1 MSQVKLTLRP
11 PPNVD
16 FVHGYPGIPPGPDRP
31 QAAVKGVRRFRKA
44 PRVGCL
50 NIFWQAI
57 EVRVGPQGAKAK
69 WVRIE
74 LRKVETLPGGGVV
87 NTFHD
92 FVGPSPVNLWSASE
106 EYGLLRSQDF
116 PFSIRIPE
124 SIPPSID
131 LQNRAGINYELLATV
146 CTKGKKGFL
155 RKRKS
160 VVVTTQA
167 DILIDKHE
175 LHSTWPVYCQPETRN
190 IVQEGVT
197 LIVERNSTC
206 YGPGDRVALFATVKS
221 DALHTVILRGFELT
235 LKESTIFRAG
245 PYTSGK
251 KSAPQVRVLTISE
264 NKFPVNATLYG
275 GTQHRTELNCSISP
289 DHTTTT
295 LNAARHIDIT
305 YTLSV
310 KALMG
315 TGTPLIMDLPV
326 IVSNWQR
333 AVSAEAIRR
342 IGPAPSL
349 SLIPTNPARRVEDT
363 QTQTFSGHNPV
374 INRTAA
380 ANVYSTMPVSQP
392 NGYLDRSSKLG
403 TVDEFGGYSSKPTH
417 KPTPSRS
424 STDEAGGSTARP
436 GAGRRPGSADR
447 NRFTITNAEIPEDP
461 ASLRRPSEPVA
472 TVGTAPRTKAWPTA
486 EEEKQ
491 RLYEEAR
498 AKVERTQAIAAGVI
512 PPAAQATTP
521 PRAAASQQ
529 PARTMTPPR
538 AGAPQTNR
546 WPTAEEEKLRLFTEA
561 QEAVKKTQGL
571 EFYSGPS
578 RSGSYQASTHGR
590 SNSDLANGSGSSQP
604 TAVSAAAGGS
614 SRTRSDSGQKV
625 TPKVPQYLTAEQEKA
640 ALRRYQEAREAVV
653 RVQGYITDEGADVKS
668 ASGSSPIAYD
678 SLFPSPALPS
688 GSSANASNGKGD
700 SPPPFEAT
708 SPDLSRL
715 SEKERLRRAYA
726 AQDAAAALQNNKP
739 VNDAPPPF
747 SGVSSQG
754 LSEKEMLQRKFD
766 AQDAEARRAA
776 GAPRPPPRK
785 VSNSSLG
792 RPTPAASGPVKVL
805 TALEE
810 KALLKARY
818 DAENAGSKP
827 KVNGNA
833 VYTNG
838 SGLSSPSS
846 ASAPSTPPVPP
857 PLMPRPPVE
866 YIQETQ
872 EEDARVSRF
881 VTAGVLPPMEEEP
894 RLPTSVSPSS
904 SILRKSTTPGLDVAP
919 FTPFTPGFDAKL
931 PGPPPPLPPKPA
943 E

>member
-1 MSQVKLTLRP
+1 MSSQVKLTLRP

-31 QAAVKGVRRFRKA
+31 QAAVKG
-44 PRVGCL
+44 
-50 NIFWQAI
+50 AI

-131 LQNRAGINYELLATV
+131 LQNRAGINYELLASV

-160 VVVTTQA
+160 VVVSTQA

-190 IVQEGVT
+190 IAQEGVT
-197 LIVERNSTC
+197 LIVERNATC
-206 YGPGDRVALFATVKS
+206 YGPGDRVSLFATVKS

-251 KSAPQVRVLTISE
+251 KSAPQVRVVTISE

-275 GTQHRTELNCSISP
+275 GTQHRTELMCMISP

-349 SLIPTNPARRVEDT
+349 SLLPNSPTRRVEET
-363 QTQTFSGHNPV
+363 QPQTFAGREPV
-374 INRTAA
+374 VNRAVAA
-380 ANVYSTMPVSQP
+380 HAYSTMPASQP
-392 NGYLDRSSKLG
+392 ATLG
-403 TVDEFGGYSSKPTH
+403 TVDEFGGYTNSKPTH
-417 KPTPSRS
+417 RTTNSRS
-424 STDEAGGSTARP
+424 SGDDAGGSTARP

-447 NRFTITNAEIPEDP
+447 NRFTITNAPADMIPEDP
-461 ASLRRPSEPVA
+461 PSQRAPA
-472 TVGTAPRTKAWPTA
+472 TTAPKSTTPRNKAWPTA
-486 EEEKQ
+486 EDEKA

-498 AKVERTQAIAAGVI
+498 RNVEKTQGLAARGAS
-512 PPAAQATTP
+512 PPPIRANTP
-521 PRAAASQQ
+521 PRAAA
-529 PARTMTPPR
+529 
-538 AGAPQTNR
+538 APTGR
-546 WPTAEEEKLRLFTEA
+546 WPTAEEEKLRLFNEA

-590 SNSDLANGSGSSQP
+590 SNSDLEHDLGVSKPAP
-604 TAVSAAAGGS
+604 ATAAPSGGS
-614 SRTRSDSGQKV
+614 SRQQKPST
-625 TPKVPQYLTAEQEKA
+625 TPKMPQYLTAEQEKA
-640 ALRRYQEAREAVV
+640 ALRRYHEAKQAVG
-653 RVQGYITDEGADVKS
+653 RVQGYVSDETDPKY
-668 ASGSSPIAYD
+668 ASGSSPVAYD
-678 SLFPSPALPS
+678 SLFPSSS
-688 GSSANASNGKGD
+688 GSNANTPNGKGD
-700 SPPPFEAT
+700 SPPPFEAG
-708 SPDLSRL
+708 SPNMAQL

-726 AQDAAAALQNNKP
+726 AQDSAAALQTSRP
-739 VNDAPPPF
+739 INDAPPPF
-747 SGVSSQG
+747 LGGSPQPSA
-754 LSEKEMLQRKFD
+754 LAEKQMLQKKFE

-776 GAPRPPPRK
+776 GAPQPPPRK
-785 VSNSSLG
+785 ASNSSLS
-792 RPTPAASGPVKVL
+792 RPTPLSPGPVKVL

-810 KALLKARY
+810 KALLKSKY
-818 DAENAGSKP
+818 DAEDAASKP
-827 KVNGNA
+827 KVNGNGNGNT

-838 SGLSSPSS
+838 GGLSSPSS
-846 ASAPSTPPVPP
+846 SASTPSTPPVPP
-857 PLMPRPPVE
+857 PLKPRPPVE

-872 EEDARVSRF
+872 EEDLRVSRF
-881 VTAGVLPPMEEEP
+881 VTAGVVPAEEILPST
-894 RLPTSVSPSS
+894 LSPSPS
-904 SILRKSTTPGLDVAP
+904 LLRKSTSPGLDVAP
-919 FTPFTPGFDAKL
+919 FTPFTPGFEPKL

>member
-1 MSQVKLTLRP
+1 MPMAQVKLTLRP

-31 QAAVKGVRRFRKA
+31 QAAVKG
-44 PRVGCL
+44 
-50 NIFWQAI
+50 AI

-131 LQNRAGINYELLATV
+131 LQNRAGINYELLASV

-160 VVVTTQA
+160 VVVSTQA
-167 DILIDKHE
+167 DIIIDKHE

-190 IVQEGVT
+190 IAQEGVT
-197 LIVERNSTC
+197 LIVERNATC
-206 YGPGDRVALFATVKS
+206 YGPGDRVSLFATVKS

-251 KSAPQVRVLTISE
+251 KSAPQVRQLTISE

-275 GTQHRTELNCSISP
+275 GTQHRTELTCAISP

-333 AVSAEAIRR
+333 AVSAEAIKR

-349 SLIPTNPARRVEDT
+349 SLLPTNSTRRVEDI
-363 QTQTFSGHNPV
+363 QSQTFSGHNPV
-374 INRTAA
+374 VSRTVAGA
-380 ANVYSTMPVSQP
+380 GYNTMPVSP
-392 NGYLDRSSKLG
+392 NGYLDQ
-403 TVDEFGGYSSKPTH
+403 TVDEFGGYAKPTH
-417 KPTPSRS
+417 KTTNSRS
-424 STDEAGGSTARP
+424 SAMDKAEESIARP

-461 ASLRRPSEPVA
+461 ASLRRPSETVA
-472 TVGTAPRTKAWPTA
+472 AGPRSKAWPTA

-498 AKVERTQAIAAGVI
+498 AKVERTQGIAAGVS
-512 PPAAQATTP
+512 PSPVRATTP
-521 PRAAASQQ
+521 PRAVAPQTNR
-529 PARTMTPPR
+529 PTPPR
-538 AGAPQTNR
+538 TAAPQINR

-578 RSGSYQASTHGR
+578 RSASYQASTHGR
-590 SNSDLANGSGSSQP
+590 SNSDLINDSGSSQP
-604 TAVSAAAGGS
+604 TAVNATAGGS
-614 SRTRSDSGQKV
+614 SSYSSPRTRSDSGHQP

-640 ALRRYQEAREAVV
+640 ALRRYHEAKQAVG
-653 RVQGYITDEGADVKS
+653 RVQGYVSDEGADLKS
-668 ASGSSPIAYD
+668 TSGSSPIAYD

-688 GSSANASNGKGD
+688 GSSANAPNGKGD

-726 AQDAAAALQNNKP
+726 AQDAAAALQNNNP

-747 SGVSSQG
+747 PGVSSQG
-754 LSEKEMLQRKFD
+754 LSEKELLQRRFD

-785 VSNSSLG
+785 VSNSSIG
-792 RPTPAASGPVKVL
+792 RPTPTTPGSVKVL

-818 DAENAGSKP
+818 DAEDAGSKP
-827 KVNGNA
+827 RVNGNA

-838 SGLSSPSS
+838 GGLSSPSSS

-894 RLPTSVSPSS
+894 RLPTSLSPSS

>member
-31 QAAVKGVRRFRKA
+31 QAAVKG
-44 PRVGCL
+44 
-50 NIFWQAI
+50 AI

-131 LQNRAGINYELLATV
+131 LQNRAGINYELLASV

-160 VVVTTQA
+160 VVVSTQA

-190 IVQEGVT
+190 ISQEGVT
-197 LIVERNSTC
+197 LIVERNHTC
-206 YGPGDRVALFATVKS
+206 YGPGDRVALFATIKS

-275 GTQHRTELNCSISP
+275 GTQHRTELTCMISP

-349 SLIPTNPARRVEDT
+349 ALLPPNPTRRVEDT
-363 QTQTFSGHNPV
+363 QVQSQTYSGRESQPV
-374 INRTAA
+374 VSRSTS
-380 ANVYSTMPVSQP
+380 ANAYTMPASQP
-392 NGYLDRSSKLG
+392 NGYSGTSSNLPR
-403 TVDEFGGYSSKPTH
+403 VDEFGYAVGATTSYGAKPTH
-417 KPTPSRS
+417 QPSNSRS
-424 STDEAGGSTARP
+424 STDDGGVATSR
-436 GAGRRPGSADR
+436 GAPATGRRPGSAGER
-447 NRFTITNAEIPEDP
+447 NRFTITNAEMIPEDDSP
-461 ASLRRPSEPVA
+461 RRRPSGSGAGGGGA
-472 TVGTAPRTKAWPTA
+472 TTRSRAWPTS

-498 AKVERTQAIAAGVI
+498 AKVERTQGIAARSSP
-512 PPAAQATTP
+512 PPATNPIRAITP
-521 PRAAASQQ
+521 PQSNTQAS
-529 PARTMTPPR
+529 
-538 AGAPQTNR
+538 R
-546 WPTAEEEKLRLFTEA
+546 WPTAEDEKLRLFNEA
-561 QEAVKKTQGL
+561 QAAVKKTQGL
-571 EFYSGPS
+571 EYYSGPS
-578 RSGSYQASTHGR
+578 RNGSYQASSHAR
-590 SNSDLANGSGSSQP
+590 SNSDLVNDSGSSKP
-604 TAVSAAAGGS
+604 TTTNAIAGGS
-614 SRTRSDSGQKV
+614 SSYSSRTHADSGQKPAAKV
-625 TPKVPQYLTAEQEKA
+625 SVPQYLTAEQEKA
-640 ALRRYQEAREAVV
+640 ALRRYHEAKQAVG
-653 RVQGYITDEGADVKS
+653 RVQGYVSDEVVDPKP

-688 GSSANASNGKGD
+688 GSSVNAPNGKAD
-700 SPPPFEAT
+700 LPPPFEAA
-708 SPDLSRL
+708 PNDMSRL
-715 SEKERLRRAYA
+715 PEKERLRRAYA

-739 VNDAPPPF
+739 ANDSPPPF
-747 SGVSSQG
+747 SSNVSSKG
-754 LSEKEMLQRKFD
+754 LSEKEILQRKFD
-766 AQDAEARRAA
+766 SQDAQARSAS
-776 GAPRPPPRK
+776 APRPPPRK
-785 VSNSSLG
+785 VSNSSIAG
-792 RPTPAASGPVKVL
+792 RPTPAPPGAAKIL

-810 KALLKARY
+810 KALLKAKY
-818 DAENAGSKP
+818 DAEDNSSTPKP
-827 KVNGNA
+827 KVNGNGNGSA

-838 SGLSSPSS
+838 GGLSSPSS
-846 ASAPSTPPVPP
+846 SASAPPTPPVPP

-881 VTAGVLPPMEEEP
+881 VTAGVLPPMDEEAA
-894 RLPTSVSPSS
+894 LPTSLSPSS
-904 SILRKSTTPGLDVAP
+904 SLLRKSASPGLDIQP
-919 FTPFTPGFDAKL
+919 FTPFTSGFDAKL

>member
-1 MSQVKLTLRP
+1 MSSQVKLTLRP

-16 FVHGYPGIPPGPDRP
+16 FVHGYPGIPPGPERP
-31 QAAVKGVRRFRKA
+31 QAAVKG
-44 PRVGCL
+44 
-50 NIFWQAI
+50 AI

-131 LQNRAGINYELLATV
+131 LQNRAGINYELLASV

-160 VVVTTQA
+160 VVVSTQA

-190 IVQEGVT
+190 ISQEGVT
-197 LIVERNSTC
+197 LIVERSATC
-206 YGPGDRVALFATVKS
+206 YGPGDRVSLFAAVKS

-251 KSAPQVRVLTISE
+251 KSAPQVRVVTISE

-275 GTQHRTELNCSISP
+275 GMQQRTELTCMISP

-349 SLIPTNPARRVEDT
+349 SLLPNTPTRRVEET
-363 QTQTFSGHNPV
+363 QPQTFSGRDPV
-374 INRTAA
+374 VNRTVA
-380 ANVYSTMPVSQP
+380 ANVYSTMPASQQA
-392 NGYLDRSSKLG
+392 NLG
-403 TVDEFGGYSSKPTH
+403 TVDEFGGYTNSKPTH
-417 KPTPSRS
+417 KTTNSRS
-424 STDEAGGSTARP
+424 SGDEVGGSTARP
-436 GAGRRPGSADR
+436 GVGRRPGSADR
-447 NRFTITNAEIPEDP
+447 NRFTITNAPADMIPEDP
-461 ASLRRPSEPVA
+461 PSQRAPA
-472 TVGTAPRTKAWPTA
+472 ANTLKNTAPRNKAWPTA
-486 EEEKQ
+486 EDEKA

-498 AKVERTQAIAAGVI
+498 RNVEKTQGLAARGGS
-512 PPAAQATTP
+512 PPPVRANTP
-521 PRAAASQQ
+521 PRAAN
-529 PARTMTPPR
+529 
-538 AGAPQTNR
+538 APTGR
-546 WPTAEEEKLRLFTEA
+546 WPTAEEEKLRLFNEA

-590 SNSDLANGSGSSQP
+590 SNSDLEDDQNGTKP
-604 TAVSAAAGGS
+604 ATVAAAAAGGS
-614 SRTRSDSGQKV
+614 SRPGQKPSA

-640 ALRRYQEAREAVV
+640 ALRRYHEAKQAVG
-653 RVQGYITDEGADVKS
+653 RVQGYVPEEPN
-668 ASGSSPIAYD
+668 ASGSSPVAYD
-678 SLFPSPALPS
+678 SLFPSPS
-688 GSSANASNGKGD
+688 GSSANAPNGKGD
-700 SPPPFEAT
+700 SPPPFEAGSPNT
-708 SPDLSRL
+708 SQL

-726 AQDAAAALQNNKP
+726 AQDAAAALQNSRP

-747 SGVSSQG
+747 SGGSPQSAFA
-754 LSEKEMLQRKFD
+754 EKQMLQKKFE
-766 AQDAEARRAA
+766 AQDAETRRAA
-776 GAPRPPPRK
+776 GAPQPPPRK
-785 VSNSSLG
+785 ASNSSLS
-792 RPTPAASGPVKVL
+792 RPTPPSPAPVKVL

-810 KALLKARY
+810 KALLKSKY
-818 DAENAGSKP
+818 DAEDAGSKP
-827 KVNGNA
+827 KVNGNGNA
-833 VYTNG
+833 VYTN
-838 SGLSSPSS
+838 GLSSPSS
-846 ASAPSTPPVPP
+846 SASTPTTPPVPP
-857 PLMPRPPVE
+857 PLKPRPPVE

-872 EEDARVSRF
+872 EEDLRVSRF
-881 VTAGVLPPMEEEP
+881 VTAGVVPAEEILPSIHPST
-894 RLPTSVSPSS
+894 LSPSPS
-904 SILRKSTTPGLDVAP
+904 LLRKSTSPGLDVAP
-919 FTPFTPGFDAKL
+919 FTPFTPGFDPKL

>member
-31 QAAVKGVRRFRKA
+31 QAAVKG
-44 PRVGCL
+44 
-50 NIFWQAI
+50 AI

-131 LQNRAGINYELLATV
+131 LQNRAGINYELLASV

-160 VVVTTQA
+160 VVVSTQA

-190 IVQEGVT
+190 IAQEGVT
-197 LIVERNSTC
+197 LIVERNATC
-206 YGPGDRVALFATVKS
+206 YGPGDRVSLFAIVKS

-275 GTQHRTELNCSISP
+275 GTQHRTELTCMISP

-349 SLIPTNPARRVEDT
+349 SLLPINSSRRVEDT
-363 QTQTFSGHNPV
+363 QPQSPQAHHTFAGHPV
-374 INRTAA
+374 VNHTPPT
-380 ANVYSTMPVSQP
+380 NVYNTMPIAQA
-392 NGYLDRSSKLG
+392 NGSNLG
-403 TVDEFGGYSSKPTH
+403 TVGEFGGYTPKPTH
-417 KPTPSRS
+417 KTTNSRS
-424 STDEAGGSTARP
+424 STMDGAGGSTPRP
-436 GAGRRPGSADR
+436 GAGRRPGSAEGK
-447 NRFTITNAEIPEDP
+447 RFTITNAEVPED
-461 ASLRRPSEPVA
+461 SRRRPSETVS
-472 TVGTAPRTKAWPTA
+472 TVGGATARKAWPTA

-498 AKVERTQAIAAGVI
+498 AKVERTQGM
-512 PPAAQATTP
+512 AAQASPPPARAITP
-521 PRAAASQQ
+521 PRAV
-529 PARTMTPPR
+529 PA
-538 AGAPQTNR
+538 QTNR
-546 WPTAEEEKLRLFTEA
+546 WPTAEEEKQRLFDEA
-561 QEAVKKTQGL
+561 QKAVKKTQGMD
-571 EFYSGPS
+571 FYSGPS
-578 RSGSYQASTHGR
+578 RSGSYQASAHGR
-590 SNSDLANGSGSSQP
+590 SNSDLANDSGSSKP
-604 TAVSAAAGGS
+604 AMANATAGGS
-614 SRTRSDSGQKV
+614 SSSPASGQK
-625 TPKVPQYLTAEQEKA
+625 PPAKVPQYMTAEQEKA
-640 ALRRYQEAREAVV
+640 ALRRYHEAKQAVG
-653 RVQGYITDEGADVKS
+653 RVQGYVSDEGADLKS
-668 ASGSSPIAYD
+668 ATGSSPIAYD
-678 SLFPSPALPS
+678 SLFPSPAIPS
-688 GSSANASNGKGD
+688 GSSANVLNGKGGD
-700 SPPPFEAT
+700 SPPPFESA

-715 SEKERLRRAYA
+715 PEKERLRRAYA
-726 AQDAAAALQNNKP
+726 AQDAAALQNNP

-747 SGVSSQG
+747 SGANSQG
-754 LSEKEMLQRKFD
+754 LSEKEILQKKFD
-766 AQDAEARRAA
+766 AQDAEARRVA

-792 RPTPAASGPVKVL
+792 RPTPAPPGSVKVL

-810 KALLKARY
+810 KALLRAKY
-818 DAENAGSKP
+818 DAEDAGSKP
-827 KVNGNA
+827 KTNGNT

-838 SGLSSPSS
+838 GGLSSPSS
-846 ASAPSTPPVPP
+846 SASTPTTPPVPP
-857 PLMPRPPVE
+857 PLKPRPPVE

-881 VTAGVLPPMEEEP
+881 VTAGVLPMEEESH
-894 RLPTSVSPSS
+894 LPTSLSPSPS
-904 SILRKSTTPGLDVAP
+904 LLRKSTSPGLDVAP

>member
-1 MSQVKLTLRP
+1 MSSQVKLTLRP

-31 QAAVKGVRRFRKA
+31 QAAVKG
-44 PRVGCL
+44 
-50 NIFWQAI
+50 AI

-106 EYGLLRSQDF
+106 EYSLLRSQDF

-131 LQNRAGINYELLATV
+131 LQNRAGINYELLASV

-160 VVVTTQA
+160 VVVSTQA

-190 IVQEGVT
+190 IAQEGVT
-197 LIVERNSTC
+197 LIVERNATC
-206 YGPGDRVALFATVKS
+206 YGPGDRVSLFATVKS

-251 KSAPQVRVLTISE
+251 KSAPQVRVLSISE

-275 GTQHRTELNCSISP
+275 GTQHRTELTCMISP

-349 SLIPTNPARRVEDT
+349 SLLSTNPPSRRVEDA
-363 QTQTFSGHNPV
+363 QPQTFAGHSAV
-374 INRTAA
+374 AQ
-380 ANVYSTMPVSQP
+380 NVSAGPYNTMPVGQS
-392 NGYLDRSSKLG
+392 NGSNLG
-403 TVDEFGGYSSKPTH
+403 TVDEFGGYTSKPTH
-417 KPTPSRS
+417 KTTNSRTS
-424 STDEAGGSTARP
+424 NTDGAGGSTARP
-436 GAGRRPGSADR
+436 GAGRRPGSAEGK
-447 NRFTITNAEIPEDP
+447 RFTITNAEVPTEDTR
-461 ASLRRPSEPVA
+461 RRPSETVSAVGGA
-472 TVGTAPRTKAWPTA
+472 TARKAWPTA

-498 AKVERTQAIAAGVI
+498 AKVAKTQGIAALAS
-512 PPAAQATTP
+512 PPPVRAVTP
-521 PRAAASQQ
+521 PRAV
-529 PARTMTPPR
+529 
-538 AGAPQTNR
+538 APQTNR
-546 WPTAEEEKLRLFTEA
+546 WPTAEEEKQRLFDEA
-561 QEAVKKTQGL
+561 QRAVKKTQGMD
-571 EFYSGPS
+571 FYSGPS

-590 SNSDLANGSGSSQP
+590 SNSDLATDSGSSRP
-604 TAVSAAAGGS
+604 AAANATAGGS
-614 SRTRSDSGQKV
+614 SSQSSPPSQKP
-625 TPKVPQYLTAEQEKA
+625 TTTKVPQYMTAEQEKA
-640 ALRRYQEAREAVV
+640 ALRRYHEAKQAVG
-653 RVQGYITDEGADVKS
+653 RVQGYVSDEGTDLKS

-678 SLFPSPALPS
+678 SLFPSPAIPS
-688 GSSANASNGKGD
+688 GSSANALNGKGGD
-700 SPPPFEAT
+700 SPPPFETA

-715 SEKERLRRAYA
+715 PEKERLRRAYA
-726 AQDAAAALQNNKP
+726 AQDAAALQNNNP
-739 VNDAPPPF
+739 ANDAPPPF
-747 SGVSSQG
+747 SGVNQQ
-754 LSEKEMLQRKFD
+754 LSEKELLQKKFD

-792 RPTPAASGPVKVL
+792 RPTPAPPGSVKVL
-805 TALEE
+805 SALEE

-818 DAENAGSKP
+818 DAEDAGSKP
-827 KVNGNA
+827 KTNGNGNA

-838 SGLSSPSS
+838 GGLSSPSS
-846 ASAPSTPPVPP
+846 SASTPSTPPVPP
-857 PLMPRPPVE
+857 PLKPRPPVE

-881 VTAGVLPPMEEEP
+881 VTTGVPSIDEEAP
-894 RLPTSVSPSS
+894 LPTTLSPSS
-904 SILRKSTTPGLDVAP
+904 SILRKSTSPGLDVAP
-919 FTPFTPGFDAKL
+919 FTPFTPGFDARL

>member
-16 FVHGYPGIPPGPDRP
+16 FVHGYPGIPPGPERP
-31 QAAVKGVRRFRKA
+31 QAAVKG
-44 PRVGCL
+44 
-50 NIFWQAI
+50 AI

-131 LQNRAGINYELLATV
+131 LQNRAGINYELLASV

-160 VVVTTQA
+160 VVISTQA

-190 IVQEGVT
+190 IAQEGVT

-206 YGPGDRVALFATVKS
+206 YGPGDRVSLYATVKS

-251 KSAPQVRVLTISE
+251 KSAPQVRVITISE

-275 GTQHRTELNCSISP
+275 GTQHRTELTCMISP

-349 SLIPTNPARRVEDT
+349 SLLPANAARRVEDT
-363 QTQTFSGHNPV
+363 QPQTYAGRDV
-374 INRTAA
+374 VNRTVV
-380 ANVYSTMPVSQP
+380 ANFNTMPVAQP
-392 NGYLDRSSKLG
+392 NGYSDRSPNLG

-417 KPTPSRS
+417 KTANSRTS
-424 STDEAGGSTARP
+424 IDDVGGSTARP

-447 NRFTITNAEIPEDP
+447 NRFTITNAEIPEESAP
-461 ASLRRPSEPVA
+461 RRRPSETVAPVA
-472 TVGTAPRTKAWPTA
+472 TAAARNRAWPTA

-498 AKVERTQAIAAGVI
+498 AKVERTQGIATRAS
-512 PPAAQATTP
+512 PPPIRAVTP
-521 PRAAASQQ
+521 PRAVPS
-529 PARTMTPPR
+529 
-538 AGAPQTNR
+538 QTNR
-546 WPTAEEEKLRLFTEA
+546 WPTAEEEKLRLFNEA

-590 SNSDLANGSGSSQP
+590 SNSDLANDSGSSKP
-604 TAVSAAAGGS
+604 ATANATAGGS
-614 SRTRSDSGQKV
+614 SSYSARNRSDSGQKP

-640 ALRRYQEAREAVV
+640 ALRRYHEAKQAVG
-653 RVQGYITDEGADVKS
+653 RVQGYVSDEGLDSKP

-688 GSSANASNGKGD
+688 GSSANAPNGKGD
-700 SPPPFEAT
+700 SPPPFEA
-708 SPDLSRL
+708 SPPNVSPL

-726 AQDAAAALQNNKP
+726 EQDAAAALQNNRL
-739 VNDAPPPF
+739 VDDAPPPF
-747 SGVSSQG
+747 SGGSQR
-754 LSEKEMLQRKFD
+754 LSEKEMLQKRFD
-766 AQDAEARRAA
+766 AQDAEARQAA

-792 RPTPAASGPVKVL
+792 RPTPAPPGSAKIL

-818 DAENAGSKP
+818 DAEDAVSKP
-827 KVNGNA
+827 KVNGNT

-838 SGLSSPSS
+838 GGLSSPSS
-846 ASAPSTPPVPP
+846 SASTPSTPPVPP

-881 VTAGVLPPMEEEP
+881 VTAGGLPPMEEEP
-894 RLPTSVSPSS
+894 QLPSSLTSSPS
-904 SILRKSTTPGLDVAP
+904 LVRKSTSPGLDVAP

>member
-31 QAAVKGVRRFRKA
+31 QAAVKG
-44 PRVGCL
+44 
-50 NIFWQAI
+50 AI

-131 LQNRAGINYELLATV
+131 LQNRAGINYELLASV

-160 VVVTTQA
+160 VVVSTQA

-190 IVQEGVT
+190 IAQEGVT
-197 LIVERNSTC
+197 LIVERSATC
-206 YGPGDRVALFATVKS
+206 YGPGDRVSLFATVKS

-275 GTQHRTELNCSISP
+275 GTQHRTELTCMISP

-349 SLIPTNPARRVEDT
+349 SLLPTNPARRVEDT
-363 QTQTFSGHNPV
+363 QPQTFAGRDPV
-374 INRTAA
+374 VNRTVA
-380 ANVYSTMPVSQP
+380 ANVYNTMPVSQP
-392 NGYLDRSSKLG
+392 SNLG
-403 TVDEFGGYSSKPTH
+403 TVDEFGGYTSKPTH
-417 KPTPSRS
+417 RTTNSRS
-424 STDEAGGSTARP
+424 SGEEPAGSTARP
-436 GAGRRPGSADR
+436 GAARRPGSADR
-447 NRFTITNAEIPEDP
+447 NRFTITNAEIPEEEP
-461 ASLRRPSEPVA
+461 AVQRQAHE
-472 TVGTAPRTKAWPTA
+472 TAPRNTASRNKWPTA

-498 AKVERTQAIAAGVI
+498 AKVERTQGIAARGAS
-512 PPAAQATTP
+512 PPPVRSMTP
-521 PRAAASQQ
+521 PRAAAPHAQQ
-529 PARTMTPPR
+529 TK
-538 AGAPQTNR
+538 R
-546 WPTAEEEKLRLFTEA
+546 WPTAEEEKLRLFNEA
-561 QEAVKKTQGL
+561 QEAVKRTQGM

-590 SNSDLANGSGSSQP
+590 SNSDVANDSGSSKP
-604 TAVSAAAGGS
+604 MAAVAGGS
-614 SRTRSDSGQKV
+614 SPSRSDFGQKP
-625 TPKVPQYLTAEQEKA
+625 TPKMPQYMTADQEKA
-640 ALRRYQEAREAVV
+640 ALRRYHEAKQAVG
-653 RVQGYITDEGADVKS
+653 RVQGYVSDEGSDMKS

-678 SLFPSPALPS
+678 SLFPSPS
-688 GSSANASNGKGD
+688 GSSTNAPNGKGD
-700 SPPPFEAT
+700 SPPPFDAA

-715 SEKERLRRAYA
+715 PEKERLRRAYA
-726 AQDAAAALQNNKP
+726 AQDAAALQNNRP
-739 VNDAPPPF
+739 ANDAPPPF
-747 SGVSSQG
+747 SGGSPQG

-766 AQDAEARRAA
+766 AQDAESRRAA

-785 VSNSSLG
+785 ESSSSIG
-792 RPTPAASGPVKVL
+792 RPTPPPPGPVKIL

-818 DAENAGSKP
+818 DAEDAGSKP
-827 KVNGNA
+827 KINGNGNA

-838 SGLSSPSS
+838 AGLSSPSSS

-857 PLMPRPPVE
+857 PLKPRPPVE

-881 VTAGVLPPMEEEP
+881 VTAGVGSLEDTP
-894 RLPTSVSPSS
+894 LPTTSLAPSRS
-904 SILRKSTTPGLDVAP
+904 LLAKPTTFPGPDLDAAS
-919 FTPFTPGFDAKL
+919 FTPAPGFDAKL

>member
-31 QAAVKGVRRFRKA
+31 QAAVKG
-44 PRVGCL
+44 
-50 NIFWQAI
+50 AI

-131 LQNRAGINYELLATV
+131 LQNRAGINYELFASV

-160 VVVTTQA
+160 VVVSTQA

-190 IVQEGVT
+190 IAQEGVT
-197 LIVERNSTC
+197 LIVERSSTC
-206 YGPGDRVALFATVKS
+206 YGPGDRVSLFATVKS

-275 GTQHRTELNCSISP
+275 GTQHRTELTCMISP

-349 SLIPTNPARRVEDT
+349 SLLPTNSTRRVEDT
-363 QTQTFSGHNPV
+363 QAQTLAGHGLAVSRPV
-374 INRTAA
+374 VT
-380 ANVYSTMPVSQP
+380 NVYNTMPVSQP
-392 NGYLDRSSKLG
+392 NGYLDRSPKLA
-403 TVDEFGGYSSKPTH
+403 TVDEFGGYAPKPTH
-417 KPTPSRS
+417 KSTNSRS
-424 STDEAGGSTARP
+424 SATDEAGGSTARP

-461 ASLRRPSEPVA
+461 TALRRPSE
-472 TVGTAPRTKAWPTA
+472 TVTSGGVIPRTKAWPTA

-498 AKVERTQAIAAGVI
+498 AKVERTQGIAARAS
-512 PPAAQATTP
+512 PPPVRATTP
-521 PRAAASQQ
+521 PRAAPPQAS
-529 PARTMTPPR
+529 
-538 AGAPQTNR
+538 R
-546 WPTAEEEKLRLFTEA
+546 WPTAEEEKLRLFNEA

-590 SNSDLANGSGSSQP
+590 SNSDLVNDSGNTKP
-604 TAVSAAAGGS
+604 TTSNATAGGS
-614 SRTRSDSGQKV
+614 SSHSPSRTRSDSSQKPA
-625 TPKVPQYLTAEQEKA
+625 TKVPQYLTAEQEKA
-640 ALRRYQEAREAVV
+640 ALKRYHEAKQAVG
-653 RVQGYITDEGADVKS
+653 RVQGYVSEEGADLKS

-688 GSSANASNGKGD
+688 GSSANAPNGKGD

-726 AQDAAAALQNNKP
+726 AQDAAALQNNKP

-747 SGVSSQG
+747 SGVSPQG
-754 LSEKEMLQRKFD
+754 LSEKELLQKRFD

-785 VSNSSLG
+785 ASNSSIG
-792 RPTPAASGPVKVL
+792 RPAPAPPGSVKVL

-818 DAENAGSKP
+818 DAEDAGSKP
-827 KVNGNA
+827 RVNGNA

-838 SGLSSPSS
+838 GGLSSPSS
-846 ASAPSTPPVPP
+846 SASATSSPPVPP

-894 RLPTSVSPSS
+894 HLPATSLSPSS
-904 SILRKSTTPGLDVAP
+904 SILRKSPGIDVAP